1 MSSVD
6 PAVPGRAISIIGQ
19 IGLEEHFTLDPP
31 GGRLRDDSPKSL
43 AGTVLARNRS
53 CGGCAHFAAV
63 TAQRLGHHP
72 DVLANLGDDQDGDAV
87 RRMVADHGYYVRD
100 VRRGRADY
108 FLTLWIGP
116 ARSKALFCRPGD
128 GLTVQDVR
136 NAVSATAA
144 DPTILFP
151 CGDPIVFEL
160 AVDVLRPHCTQLV
173 ACPNQLI
180 ASNPRLVGTL
190 LDGADVLFLN
200 TPEAEACT
208 GTDGFRRALAWF
220 RNRGRKADVCITRG
234 AQGAVLLRAD
244 GELVIVPASAGRE
257 PLVAALGAGDMLAT
271 AFTCFSEQ
279 HDPPEALR
287 RAVGAVDDML
297 HSAPSGT
304 PGQDAPQE
312 PRSAHQT

>member
-1 MSSVD
+1 VSGVD
-6 PAVPGRAISIIGQ
+6 PAEAGRAISIIGQ

-43 AGTVLARNRS
+43 AGTVLARSRS

-63 TAQRLGHHP
+63 TAQWLGHRP
-72 DVLANLGDDQDGDAV
+72 DVLANLGEDRDGDAV
-87 RRMVADHGYYVRD
+87 RRLVAGHGYDVRD
-100 VRRGRADY
+100 MRHGRSDY

-136 NAVSATAA
+136 NAASATAA
-144 DPTILFP
+144 DRTILFP
-151 CGDPIVFEL
+151 CGDPAVFEL

-180 ASNPRLVGTL
+180 ASSPRLVGTV

-208 GTDGFRRALAWF
+208 GADGFRRALDWF
-220 RNRGRKADVCITRG
+220 RNRARKADVCITRG

-244 GELVIVPASAGRE
+244 GEFFSVRAPARRE
-257 PLVAALGAGDMLAT
+257 QLATALGAGDMLAT
-271 AFTCFSEQ
+271 AFTCFSWQ
-279 HDPPEALR
+279 YDPPEALR

-297 HSAPSGT
+297 RSAPWVT
-304 PGQDAPQE
+304 PG
-312 PRSAHQT
+312 